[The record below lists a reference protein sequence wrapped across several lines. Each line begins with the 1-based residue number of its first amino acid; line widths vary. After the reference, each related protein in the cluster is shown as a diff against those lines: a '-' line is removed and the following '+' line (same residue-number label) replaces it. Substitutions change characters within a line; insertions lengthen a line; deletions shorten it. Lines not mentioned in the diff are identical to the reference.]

1 MKEYLHNCLNA
12 AVDKK
17 GFCYAERFY
26 REQYAPYSINGMYR
40 FAFGNQSHVNIG
52 LLTDATKLS
61 FSCKTGMDMLKLA
74 SMVFEPMTPYQI
86 HAKSPKKPKFRKG
99 KDANAFGGK
108 IERNFEVYVDG
119 VLKEKCKV
127 RNGKVEIEIEN
138 PVHKWQEV
146 RIYYPYLMRI
156 GVKNLC
162 SNGNMKS
169 LPRRDVM
176 LCMGDSI
183 TEGWNTSG
191 SSKAYAS
198 RVARELN
205 LDILNQGVTG
215 FVFSPESLNGLEKLP
230 FAPRFVTCAYGTN
243 DWQRACSMQ
252 EVSVRVKGYFKKLN
266 ALFPE
271 IPIFVIT
278 PLWRADEGDALAIGS
293 MEKFRVFIKKEA
305 FRYTNMKVIDGSNL
319 IAHDVRYFQDGMLH
333 PNDAGAEI
341 MAKALVKII
350 RQQLGTEQM

>member
-183 TEGWNTSG
+183 TEGCKERITCEWCRG
-191 SSKAYAS
+191 KAPGRLCPS
-198 RVARELN
+198 
-205 LDILNQGVTG
+205 
-215 FVFSPESLNGLEKLP
+215 
-230 FAPRFVTCAYGTN
+230 
-243 DWQRACSMQ
+243 
-252 EVSVRVKGYFKKLN
+252 
-266 ALFPE
+266 
-271 IPIFVIT
+271 
-278 PLWRADEGDALAIGS
+278 
-293 MEKFRVFIKKEA
+293 
-305 FRYTNMKVIDGSNL
+305 
-319 IAHDVRYFQDGMLH
+319 
-333 PNDAGAEI
+333 
-341 MAKALVKII
+341 
-350 RQQLGTEQM
+350 